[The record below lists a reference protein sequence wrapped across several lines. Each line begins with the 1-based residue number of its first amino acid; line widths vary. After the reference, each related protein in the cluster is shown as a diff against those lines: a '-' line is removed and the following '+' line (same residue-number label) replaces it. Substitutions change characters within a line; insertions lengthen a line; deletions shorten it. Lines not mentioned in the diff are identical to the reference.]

1 MGRQTGRQTDILLD
15 KEQDSGHADIQTDL
29 PAGWTD
35 AVKAAQG
42 VDTGSR
48 RFARAPL
55 TLVRVC
61 VAELQT
67 GHCTGLDILVTDSNR
82 RRTATG
88 LCTGLDILVT
98 DSNRRRTAT
107 GHCRGL
113 DILVTRRWLCPH

>member
-1 MGRQTGRQTDILLD
+1 MIPDKEHTGQWTDILSGKQADRKIDRYSTKEQDNGQTDRQTDMYSTRQRTRQWADRQTDRQTDILLD

-29 PAGWTD
+29 PARWTD

-61 VAELQT
+61 VA
-67 GHCTGLDILVTDSNR
+67 
-82 RRTATG
+82 
-88 LCTGLDILVT
+88 
-98 DSNRRRTAT
+98 
-107 GHCRGL
+107 
-113 DILVTRRWLCPH
+113 

>member
-1 MGRQTGRQTDILLD
+1 MDRHTFRQTGRQKDRQVFYQRTRKWTDRQTDMYSTRQRTRQWADRQTDRQTDILLD

-29 PAGWTD
+29 PARWTD

-61 VAELQT
+61 A
-67 GHCTGLDILVTDSNR
+67 
-82 RRTATG
+82 A
-88 LCTGLDILVT
+88 
-98 DSNRRRTAT
+98 
-107 GHCRGL
+107 
-113 DILVTRRWLCPH
+113 

>member
-1 MGRQTGRQTDILLD
+1 MDRRTDIYSTRQRTRQWADRQTDRQTDILLD
-15 KEQDSGHADIQTDL
+15 KEQDNGHADIQTDL

-61 VAELQT
+61 VAELKT
-67 GHCTGLDILVTDSNR
+67 GHCAGLDILVTDSNR
-82 RRTATG
+82 RRTANRPLYRSRHTG
-88 LCTGLDILVT
+88 YRFKQTQNCK
-98 DSNRRRTAT
+98 
-107 GHCRGL
+107 
-113 DILVTRRWLCPH
+113 